1 MNTIKIII
9 EVIVSI
15 SLILNAL
22 LFIPQVIKIIKNKNA
37 KELSLIT
44 FIGFNV
50 MQILMLL
57 HGYFHQEPIL
67 IIGMLL
73 SLITCG
79 SVTISILYFRET

>member
-1 MNTIKIII
+1 MYTIKIIVEI
-9 EVIVSI
+9 IVSI

-22 LFIPQVIKIIKNKNA
+22 LFIPQLIKIIKNKNA

-44 FIGFNV
+44 FIGFNI

-79 SVTISILYFRET
+79 TVTISILHFKNS